1 MVESRLQPQVSQPVP
16 AGSVELLGRAI
27 HRVRNLM
34 MSVRGYAELIAMSHL
49 GDPDHRRWAGRI
61 VEQVDRLEKLQSRV
75 DGALREYPE
84 VASHSLRMIARAAIE
99 RSNKRTQAGAAL
111 VDVVTR
117 FHGDVDV
124 QTDGEDLA
132 EAVAALLDNA
142 REASAALGDGAVVH
156 LTARGREDGQ
166 WSLSIRDSGPGM
178 ANEDRN
184 RLGEPFFTRKAGH
197 LGLGLF
203 LSRCLLDRHGMQ
215 LDFSVGSGGGT
226 VATIRERRKPAGGHR

>member
-27 HRVRNLM
+27 HRVRNLI

-49 GDPDHRRWAGRI
+49 GDPDHRRWAERI
-61 VEQVDRLEKLQSRV
+61 VEQVDRLEALQSRV

-84 VASHSLRMIARAAIE
+84 VASHSLRVIVRAAVE
-99 RSNKRTQAGAAL
+99 RSNNRAQAGASL
-111 VDVVTR
+111 VEVVTR
-117 FHGDVDV
+117 FDGDVLLR
-124 QTDGEDLA
+124 TDGEDLA
-132 EAVAALLDNA
+132 EALAALLDNA
-142 REASAALGDGAVVH
+142 REASAALGNTSTVR
-156 LTARGREDGQ
+156 LTARSREDGQ
-166 WSLSIRDSGPGM
+166 WSVSVTDSGPGI
-178 ANEDRN
+178 ADEDRE

-215 LDFSVGSGGGT
+215 LDFKVGSGGGT
-226 VATIRERRKPAGGHR
+226 VATIRERRIPAGGHR